1 MSTTIGSIDIDKST
15 WDGIEFEALRR
26 WRYIGIHA
34 HHQQRCE
41 NFVQMAALIAK
52 TRVGEKRLTWR
63 GICHSVLLCP
73 FNMHSVARRKKEE
86 EDKEKEFK
94 GRRVSRSYHLQ
105 YFLDW
110 MRDFVDE
117 AADAT
122 KKLDKER
129 VEALKASIADGSKAS
144 AKENDAFVEA
154 TKAEMKHL

>member
-1 MSTTIGSIDIDKST
+1 
-15 WDGIEFEALRR
+15 
-26 WRYIGIHA
+26 
-34 HHQQRCE
+34 
-41 NFVQMAALIAK
+41 MAALIAK

-86 EDKEKEFK
+86 EDKENEFK
-94 GRRVSRSYHLQ
+94 GRRVSRRYHLQ